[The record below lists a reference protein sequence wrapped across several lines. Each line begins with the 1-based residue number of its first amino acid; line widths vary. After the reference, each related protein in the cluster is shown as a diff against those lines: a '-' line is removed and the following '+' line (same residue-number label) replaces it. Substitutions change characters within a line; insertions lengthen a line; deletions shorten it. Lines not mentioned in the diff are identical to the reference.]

1 MYAGPDIP
9 WCGIDVCNIFLPG
22 ALPRFV
28 HSLEK
33 RVVRYS
39 GFAFAVFIDFGYSM
53 PKIYDDHI
61 VLVVPVAL
69 SHRRLLSPHPGA
81 GYPLSMA
88 HRDVLAA

>member
-1 MYAGPDIP
+1 MYADPDFP
-9 WCGIDVCNIFLPG
+9 WCGIDVCNILLPG
-22 ALPRFV
+22 VLPRFV
-28 HSLEK
+28 HSPEE
-33 RVVRYS
+33 RFVRYS
-39 GFAFAVFIDFGYSM
+39 GFGCAVFIDFGYSM

-88 HRDVLAA
+88 HRDELAS